1 MKKLTKQGVLRA
13 IKFTGIS
20 IAILGFEFLLLFTL
34 VEFFSWNEVVA
45 ATCSLILALFVNYVV
60 SRKVVFTETKRTF
73 FGGLAIF
80 FGLAVINITL
90 ITLCMFIA
98 VEILEYNYLVS
109 RLIIGLFFGGVTY
122 LNNLYFNFKVNE
134 KNN

>member
-1 MKKLTKQGVLRA
+1 MKKITKQGVLRA

-34 VEFFSWNEVVA
+34 VEFFSWNEVIA
-45 ATCSLILALFVNYVV
+45 ATCSLIIALFVNYVV

-73 FGGLAIF
+73 FRGLAIF
-80 FGLAVINITL
+80 FGLAVVNITL
-90 ITLCMFIA
+90 ITLSMFIA
-98 VEILEYNYLVS
+98 VEIVEYNYLVS
-109 RLIIGLFFGGVTY
+109 RLIIGLFFGGITY

-134 KNN
+134 KSK

>member
-1 MKKLTKQGVLRA
+1 MALTKQGIARA
-13 IKFTGIS
+13 IKFAAVS
-20 IAILGFEFLLLFTL
+20 IAILGLEFLLLYTL
-34 VEFFSWNEVVA
+34 VEFFFWNEVIA

-60 SRKVVFTETKRTF
+60 SRKLVFKETTRTF
-73 FGGLAIF
+73 SKGLLIF
-80 FGLAVINITL
+80 FGFAAINITL
-90 ITLCMFIA
+90 VTLCMFIA
-98 VEILEYNYLVS
+98 VEVLEHNYLIS